1 VLTDKTES
9 FVVKYPQAV
18 EFMNTQ
24 AHVFWPSDE
33 IKVEKDVQDI
43 LTRMSPAEKHGVITV
58 LKLFTKY
65 EQEIGEEY
73 WLGKIMKWFP
83 RPEIQGMAAMFG
95 CIELSVHREFY
106 KKLNVE
112 LGLDT
117 DEFYNA
123 YVEDPELKQRMDFIG
138 EAIDSEDK
146 LYSLGVFSLLEGSVL
161 YSNFG
166 FLKHF
171 QAEGKNKLKNLV
183 SGIDFSVRDE
193 NIHSLAGAWL
203 YRTHQQELKE
213 YFKESP
219 ISFADAQAAVVEKV
233 RSAAE
238 TIYEHECLIIDK
250 IFEKGKIDGITDV
263 QLKHFVE
270 SRINLCLQELG
281 IPKLYEVKYNPIA
294 EWFYKNINS
303 YKAHDFFASTGN
315 QYNRRWQEKEFVW

>member
-1 VLTDKTES
+1 MLTDKTDS

-24 AHVFWPSDE
+24 AHVFWPGDE

-43 LTRMSPAEKHGVITV
+43 LTRMTPAEKHGVITV

-73 WLGKIMKWFP
+73 WLGKVMRWFP

-95 CIELSVHREFY
+95 CMELSVHREFY

-112 LGLDT
+112 IGLDT
-117 DEFYNA
+117 DEFYNS

-146 LYSLGVFSLLEGSVL
+146 LYSLGVFSLLEGAVL
-161 YSNFG
+161 YSSFA

-171 QAEGKNKLKNLV
+171 QAEGKNKLKNVV

-193 NIHSLAGAWL
+193 NLHSLAGAWL
-203 YRTHQQELKE
+203 FKTLLNEMESTSLRE
-213 YFKESP
+213 YKDYTFNRITK
-219 ISFADAQAAVVEKV
+219 
-233 RSAAE
+233 AAE

-281 IPKLYEVKYNPIA
+281 VPKLFEVKYNPIA

-315 QYNRRWQEKEFVW
+315 QYNRKWQEKEFVW

>member
-1 VLTDKTES
+1 MLTDKTES

-18 EFMNTQ
+18 WYMNTQ
-24 AHVFWPSDE
+24 AHVFWPADE
-33 IKVEKDVQDI
+33 IRVEKDVQDI
-43 LTRMSPAEKHGVITV
+43 LTRMTPAEKHGVITV

-73 WLGKIMKWFP
+73 WLGKVMRWFP

-95 CIELSVHREFY
+95 CMELSVHREFY

-112 LGLDT
+112 IGLDT
-117 DEFYNA
+117 DEFYNS

-146 LYSLGVFSLLEGSVL
+146 LYSLGVFSLLEGAVL
-161 YSNFG
+161 YSSFA

-171 QAEGKNKLKNLV
+171 QAEGKNKLKNVV

-193 NIHSLAGAWL
+193 NLHSLAGAWL
-203 YRTHQQELKE
+203 YKTLKSE
-213 YFKESP
+213 GES
-219 ISFADAQAAVVEKV
+219 SVGVEDKLV
-233 RSAAE
+233 KAAE

-250 IFEKGKIDGITDV
+250 TFEKGKIDGITDV

-281 IPKLYEVKYNPIA
+281 IPKLFEVKYNPIA

-315 QYNRRWQEKEFVW
+315 QYNRKWQEKEFVW